1 MSKEVT
7 NLSEQID
14 KVRQEMYES
23 AKTMALSDPKLISIS
38 KNLDNLLNEYHKC
51 MK

>member
-1 MSKEVT
+1 
-7 NLSEQID
+7 
-14 KVRQEMYES
+14 
-23 AKTMALSDPKLISIS
+23 MALSDPKLISIS